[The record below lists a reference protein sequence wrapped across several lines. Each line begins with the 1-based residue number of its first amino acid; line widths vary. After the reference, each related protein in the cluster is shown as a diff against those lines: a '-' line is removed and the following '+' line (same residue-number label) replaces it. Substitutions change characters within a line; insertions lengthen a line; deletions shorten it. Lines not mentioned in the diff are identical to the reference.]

1 MIPGTCNSKKPEPA
15 DWRWL
20 WRNAITDPAELLD
33 LLGLEPLKQQLAQAG
48 LRAFPLR
55 VPRGYVARMR
65 HGDPHDPL
73 LRQVLPRDAEDRMVP
88 GFALDAV
95 GDRAAKAAEGV
106 LHKYQ
111 GRALLI
117 ATGSCAIHCRYCF
130 RRHFPYAEETAAR
143 NQWHEALDYLRQH
156 PDIDEVLLSGGDPLS
171 LSNAKL
177 APLFDGLAELP
188 SIRRIR
194 VHTRLPIVLPERI
207 DHGLLQLFRS
217 SPKTQV
223 MVIHANHAQ
232 ELDDSVAQ
240 ALSGLRSAGVQLLN
254 QSVLLKGVNDRLETL
269 AELSERLLEYGVL
282 PYYLHLLDRVAGTA
296 HFEVSEPEAEL
307 LERGLR
313 NSLPGYLVPRFVR
326 EIAGEPAKTPAF
338 QPQASVK
345 PVI

>member
-1 MIPGTCNSKKPEPA
+1 MIPGTSNSKKPEPA
-15 DWRWL
+15 DWRRL
-20 WRNAITDPAELLD
+20 WRDAVTDPLELLD
-33 LLGLEPLKQQLAQAG
+33 LLGLADLGASLAKAG
-48 LRAFPLR
+48 LAAFPLR
-55 VPRGYVARMR
+55 VPRGYVAKMR
-65 HGDPHDPL
+65 RGDRQDPL
-73 LRQVLPRDAEDRMVP
+73 LRQVLPLDDEDQPVP
-88 GFALDAV
+88 GFDLDAV
-95 GDRAAKAAEGV
+95 GDAAAKAGDGV

-130 RRHFPYAEETAAR
+130 RRHFPYAEETAAKDHWR
-143 NQWHEALDYLRQH
+143 PALSYLRDH

-177 APLFDGLAELP
+177 ATLYQALAELP

-207 DHGLLQLFRS
+207 DHGLLQLFRE

-223 MVIHANHAQ
+223 MVVHANHAQ
-232 ELDDSVAQ
+232 ELDAAVGRS
-240 ALSGLRSAGVQLLN
+240 LLELRDAGVHLLN

-269 AELSERLLEYGVL
+269 TALSERLIELGVL

-296 HFEVSEPEAEL
+296 HFEVDSAAAAS
-307 LERGLR
+307 LERRLR
-313 NSLPGYLVPRFVR
+313 SSLPGYLVPKFVR

-338 QPQASVK
+338 QSQD
-345 PVI
+345 